1 MSLKQLKIPNVH
13 NLQLTAGDRVELTG
27 YLYTARD
34 AAHKRMYE
42 TLLSG
47 GTLPFDVAGQMIY
60 YVGPTPPKPGHVI
73 GSAGPTTSGRMDKYA
88 PTLIERG
95 LQGMIGKGRRSRE
108 VREAMLKYQAY
119 YFAAVGGA
127 AALIAKTI
135 KSSEVIAY
143 HDLGTEAIYRLEVER
158 FPVIVIN
165 DLDGRDLY
173 QEGED
178 QFRMEA
184 KNDESCC

>member
-1 MSLKQLKIPNVH
+1 LKQINIPFEYDEALNGS
-13 NLQLTAGDRVELTG
+13 LQLAAGDRVELTG
-27 YLYTARD
+27 FLYTARD

-42 TLLSG
+42 ALLAGES
-47 GTLPFDVAGQMIY
+47 LPFDIAGQVIY
-60 YVGPTPPKPGHVI
+60 YVGPTPPKPGHII

-88 PTLIERG
+88 PALIERG
-95 LQGMIGKGRRSRE
+95 LKGMIGKGKRSSE
-108 VREAMLKYQAY
+108 VRVAMLQHKAY

-135 KSSEVIAY
+135 RSSEMVAY
-143 HDLGTEAIYRLEVER
+143 PELGTEAIYRLFVEK
-158 FPVIVIN
+158 FPCIVIN

-178 QFRMEA
+178 QFRIEV
-184 KNDESCC
+184 